1 MVKREHQQSHQ
12 IQSDFKYHM
21 VPLMD
26 SPITPWI
33 ALMHFSVHLK
43 MFHRKECT
51 VTYRH
56 FTFNG
61 TNSRYPHDK
70 IDPEDG
76 PYVMQAAQLIQGSP
90 HAANRW
96 QENLSLQL
104 KNMGFIRNNV
114 DHLFHIKYD
123 QENNI

>member
-1 MVKREHQQSHQ
+1 MIH
-12 IQSDFKYHM
+12 
-21 VPLMD
+21 
-26 SPITPWI
+26 W
-33 ALMHFSVHLK
+33 
-43 MFHRKECT
+43 KECT